1 MEWREVYNVGIEP
14 IDGQH
19 KRLVH
24 TITRLQTALACG
36 DINQELAN
44 ALRFL
49 VDHAR
54 EHFAEEERL
63 MREIGFDGQER
74 HRELHRKFA
83 AQVTLLLVS
92 LRQGKRVD
100 PGALLDFLTDW
111 VDRHIRCEDKKIG
124 RWMTTKG
131 S

>member
-1 MEWREVYNVGIEP
+1 MP
-14 IDGQH
+14 AP
-19 KRLVH
+19 
-24 TITRLQTALACG
+24 ITRLQTALAYG

-49 VDHAR
+49 VDYAQ
-54 EHFAEEERL
+54 EHFADEERI
-63 MREIGFDGQER
+63 MRKIGFDGLER
-74 HRELHRKFA
+74 HQELHRKFA
-83 AQVTLLLVS
+83 TQVTLLLVN

-111 VDRHIRCEDKKIG
+111 VDRHLRCEDKKIG
-124 RWMTTKG
+124 RWMTTKR